1 MPFYKFGPND
11 IIHNRVKAHPRC
23 NFFFYEGVTL
33 YNNKPPTV
41 GRFTTNNINDVM
53 TGSISLYELNVDRV
67 SGGFAASIDKPDIIY
82 PFIYKSSMLM
92 DFKTVSYTSVDQTL
106 LEEFDSTDYGD
117 ILTGSYPI
125 SASIV
130 KEYLPLNHWQT
141 STFEISGIFSDQP
154 EERDQVEI
162 QHAQNA
168 VGSKVGALKNVLDYY
183 KIYSKHYA
191 YSSSGNGLEWD
202 KSNQEM
208 GLLSIPSIFFGSSI
222 KKGTVDLKFYITG
235 TMAGELK
242 DERNN
247 GELIQTGPVGSTGSG
262 SIAGVVLYNEGF
274 ILLTGSWDLSD
285 ADGRAHTER
294 YLGVAAS
301 APRWIDFAQ
310 TIATGSV
317 TMPNSSFELNFSGT
331 NYVPTVTM
339 MAHAKKGNLNFSS
352 NPTFLKYGQHLVDR
366 TLKDSNKR
374 YKEYD
379 QNEIKNTVSSSYS
392 DPTGSFK
399 NITYVSKIGI
409 YDKDKNLIGIA
420 KSATPI
426 KKTEERNLTFKL
438 KLDF

>member
-11 IIHNRVKAHPRC
+11 IIYNRVKAHPRC
-23 NFFFYEGVTL
+23 NFFFYRNETL

-67 SGGFAASIDKPDIIY
+67 SGGIDYHNKPDIIY
-82 PFIYKSSMLM
+82 PFIYKSGMLM
-92 DFKTVSYTSVDQTL
+92 DFKTVSYASVDQTL

-117 ILTGSYPI
+117 VLTGSYSI

-168 VGSKVGALKNVLDYY
+168 VGSKIGALKNVLDYY

-222 KKGTVDLKFYITG
+222 KRGTVNLKFYITG
-235 TMAGELK
+235 TVVGELK

-247 GELIQTGPVGSTGSG
+247 GELIQTGPAGSTGSG

-274 ILLTGSWDLSD
+274 ILLTGSWDLSN
-285 ADGRAHTER
+285 GPAHTER

-301 APRWIDFAQ
+301 APRWIEFAQ
-310 TIATGSV
+310 TIATG
-317 TMPNSSFELNFSGT
+317 TAETAYHSSWELNFSGT

-339 MAHAKKGNLNFSS
+339 LAHAKKGNLNFSS
-352 NPTFLKYGQHLVDR
+352 NPTFVKYGQHLVDR
-366 TLKDSNKR
+366 VLTGSNKR

-379 QNEIKNTVSSSYS
+379 QIEIKNTVSSSYL

-399 NITYVSKIGI
+399 NTTYVSKIGI

-426 KKTEERNLTFKL
+426 KKTEERELTFKL